1 MKSFILLTQTQI
13 NMKQTKLILILA
25 FLFGN
30 MTFCKSKPDNISS
43 SIEISAQSEEAKPE
57 ILPGADRP
65 EVYLPKL
72 KGKKV
77 ALAVN
82 QTSILPSKNNMHLVD
97 FLLEQGI
104 EVKKVFV
111 PEHGFRGKADAG
123 EKVDNSIDA
132 ETGIPLVSLYGSSK
146 KPSKEALADVD
157 IVIFDIQDVGIRF
170 YTFISTLHYLMEA
183 CAEQDKKLMIFDRP
197 NPNGDYIDG
206 PVLEKGYESF
216 VGMHPIPIVHGL
228 TVGELAQMINGEGW
242 LKDEVKA
249 PIEIIPVANWTHDD
263 HYSLPVKPS
272 PNLPNDIAIRLYPS
286 LCFFE
291 GTDVSLGRGT
301 LFPFQVYGY
310 PDPKFG
316 NFTFTPV
323 SIDGMSKYPPQQDK
337 LCYGKDLRNEPLSH
351 QFTLS
356 YLLDAYRLA
365 DQGDS
370 FFNSFFD
377 KLAGSDRLRKSIIAG
392 ESEENIRSSWQKGLD
407 VYKTKRK
414 LYLIYK

>member
-316 NFTFTPV
+316 DFTFTPV